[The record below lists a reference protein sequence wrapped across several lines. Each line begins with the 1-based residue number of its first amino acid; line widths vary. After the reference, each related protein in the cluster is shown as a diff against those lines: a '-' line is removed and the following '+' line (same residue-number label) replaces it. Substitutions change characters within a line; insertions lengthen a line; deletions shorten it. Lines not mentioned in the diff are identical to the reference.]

1 MKKAFTMLELVFV
14 IVLIGILA
22 AVMIPDMKSNT
33 LREAAT
39 QVISHIRYTQHLAMV
54 NDKFDVSD
62 NVWYEKRWQI
72 HFVNTTGSENKWSY
86 IIYSDTLNHDGVANI
101 NDTIAKNPVDKSKY
115 LTGGYSAGTL
125 PYSDSRVSKE
135 LNIGYKYGII
145 NVDFSDNCKDNSL
158 RISFDHLGRPLY
170 DGAHLLDEPYKDG
183 IKNRLVQNDASSNP
197 CIITLSNSSDS
208 VEISIEPETGYV
220 KIL

>member
-22 AVMIPDMKSNT
+22 AVMIPDMKSNN
-33 LREAAT
+33 LREAAI

-54 NDKFDVSD
+54 DDKFNSNDIA
-62 NVWYEKRWQI
+62 WYEKRWQI
-72 HFVNTTGSENKWSY
+72 HFVNTQGSENKWSY

-101 NDTIAKNPVDKSKY
+101 NDVIAKNPVDTSKY
-115 LTGGYSAGTL
+115 LTGGYSTGTL
-125 PYSDSRVSKE
+125 PYSDSRVSKK
-135 LNIGYKYGII
+135 LNIGHKYGIV
-145 NVDFSDNCKDNSL
+145 NVDFSDNCEDNSF

-170 DGAHLLDEPYKDG
+170 DGAHLLDDPYMDG
-183 IKNRLVQNDASSNP
+183 ANNRLIQYDASSNP
-197 CIITLSNSSDS
+197 CIITLSDS
-208 VEISIEPETGYV
+208 VDSVQISIEPETGYA